1 MSNDSQNKEGQLSK
15 EEQQK
20 KKRSR
25 PRYTARE
32 LLRKGLTGIALL
44 NRFITVIEYILDY
57 LG

>member
-20 KKRSR
+20 KRSK

>member
-1 MSNDSQNKEGQLSK
+1 MSNDSKNKEGQLSK

-20 KKRSR
+20 KHSR

>member
-20 KKRSR
+20 KRSW

-44 NRFITVIEYILDY
+44 NRFITFIEYILDY